1 MRGIVLA
8 LALVLATSAHA
19 QTVDV
24 VRAIKAL
31 EQVQRVAHIIELQ
44 RAGGGRPNAAAPELI
59 DPYGTLLRIS
69 IEADTYRIV
78 SAGSDKKFDE
88 ASWTVEKQFTG
99 TEGDLVLANGRML
112 RSNRNWL
119 AEREL
124 TKEETDALQA
134 LRRAELALIIAR
146 NPVGATVTAAGLTM
160 NSMLQIG
167 SNIKTY
173 KERSLAPGLD
183 AWGTPLRVV
192 YEGESYRIVSAGQD
206 REFDLASWKTPAQL
220 TDPKGD
226 IVLEDGK
233 FTRIFDARAFL
244 AGAGDVVVSPIPQP
258 AEDPLPGTEKWE
270 RAGAGIPAPIV
281 TNRVEPVYPADYRT
295 ARLGGLMILE
305 IAVDAAGAVQGV
317 RVLKS
322 VAPEFDLAVKRAVRQ
337 WKFQPAMKN
346 GVAVPVLYKLPINFK
361 LK

>member
-1 MRGIVLA
+1 MRGVALA
-8 LALVLATSAHA
+8 LAIVFAASLHA
-19 QTVDV
+19 QPADV

-31 EQVQRVAHIIELQ
+31 EQVQRIAHIIELQ
-44 RAGGGRPNAAAPELI
+44 RAGGGRPNAAAPDLM

-78 SAGSDKKFDE
+78 SAGSDRKFDE
-88 ASWTVEKQFTG
+88 ASWSVEKQFSG

-119 AEREL
+119 SEREL

-160 NSMLQIG
+160 NSMMQIG
-167 SNIKTY
+167 SNIRTY
-173 KERSLAPGLD
+173 RERSLAPGLD

-192 YEGESYRIVSAGQD
+192 YEGETYRIVSAGQD

-226 IVLEDGK
+226 LVFEDGR

-244 AGAGDVVVSPIPQP
+244 AAAGEVVVSPIPQP

-270 RAGAGIPAPIV
+270 RAGAGIAAPVV
-281 TNRVEPVYPADYRT
+281 TNRVEPAYPADYRT
-295 ARLGGLMILE
+295 ARLSGVVILE
-305 IAVDAAGAVQGV
+305 IAVDATGAVQGV

-322 VAPEFDLAVKRAVRQ
+322 LAPEFDLAARRAARQ

-346 GVAVPVLYKLPINFK
+346 GAAVPVLFNLSINFK